1 MSKLRKASFVRS
13 RTLNSKLAPREEEEE
28 EDDDE
33 VKIKRIINNLN
44 T

>member
-1 MSKLRKASFVRS
+1 MGKLRKASFVRS

-28 EDDDE
+28 DDDE